1 MVLISSIIDESQ
13 ISLNQR
19 KHLEFSIFNRLVFL
33 LRVQLLCF
41 RHFGSASSRQLE
53 VTVGRE
59 PHRLSV
65 RMLCV
70 ILPSNLT
77 NRALHGMLIS
87 SICRNPPQLWP
98 FRYAVE
104 TSPFGREGFVE
115 QHLIILSELL
125 DHAD

>member
-1 MVLISSIIDESQ
+1 MFLISSIIDKSQ

-19 KHLEFSIFNRLVFL
+19 KHIEFSIFNVFIFL
-33 LRVQLLCF
+33 LGVQMLCF

-53 VTVGRE
+53 VAVGRE
-59 PHRLSV
+59 PHRLSA
-65 RMLCV
+65 RMLCL

-77 NRALHGMLIS
+77 NRALQCMLIS

-104 TSPFGREGFVE
+104 TPPFGWKGFVE

>member
-1 MVLISSIIDESQ
+1 M
-13 ISLNQR
+13 
-19 KHLEFSIFNRLVFL
+19 
-33 LRVQLLCF
+33 QLLCF

-53 VTVGRE
+53 VAVGRE